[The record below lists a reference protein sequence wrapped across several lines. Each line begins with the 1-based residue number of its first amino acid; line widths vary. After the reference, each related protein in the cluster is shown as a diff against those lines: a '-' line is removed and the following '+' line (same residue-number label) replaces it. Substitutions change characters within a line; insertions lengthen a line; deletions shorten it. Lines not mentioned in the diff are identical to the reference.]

1 MVNKGYEGIKSGQP
15 WSRAVKM
22 WSAHGQKRGRLE
34 LKCLNLDKPDQ
45 ACSMRKIL
53 NSRKFQFYRNQP
65 KFDIFLDY
73 SRSKLMWTA
82 KDLELES
89 RFGGSIDT
97 GRDKSDS
104 QFIGL
109 SDRFIGQFIPAFNF
123 TNHHAFYS
131 KIPKFKKSI
140 LKYLAFRF
148 F

>member
-1 MVNKGYEGIKSGQP
+1 MVSKGYEGIKSGQP

-45 ACSMRKIL
+45 ACLMRKIQ

-65 KFDIFLDY
+65 KFDILLDY
-73 SRSKLMWTA
+73 SWPKTDVNCKGSRAWVTVWRSTN
-82 KDLELES
+82 
-89 RFGGSIDT
+89 DT

-123 TNHHAFYS
+123 TYHSFSSN
-131 KIPKFKKSI
+131 IPKI
-140 LKYLAFRF
+140 
-148 F
+148 